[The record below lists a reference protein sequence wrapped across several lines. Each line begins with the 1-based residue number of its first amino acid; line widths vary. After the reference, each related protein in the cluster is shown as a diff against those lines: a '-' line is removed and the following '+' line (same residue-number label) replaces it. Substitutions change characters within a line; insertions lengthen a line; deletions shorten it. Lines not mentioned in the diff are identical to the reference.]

1 LAGTDGGRDDVG
13 PMPPEPHPN
22 GVEERGGCHGDG
34 HADATRARFVAL
46 VTDMTEA
53 EYARA
58 DWQDVLDHA

>member
-1 LAGTDGGRDDVG
+1 MSV
-13 PMPPEPHPN
+13 PCHPSHIRT
-22 GVEERGGCHGDG
+22 GSRGGCHGDR